1 MLNIASNNNFNTQL
15 GRNKMMTVAYFDLLL
30 VYMRILILISTI
42 PENQMIFV
50 LYSAAVQVRADQT
63 TVSTHLNK
71 YVLCTF

>member
-1 MLNIASNNNFNTQL
+1 MPNITSNNYLTTRL
-15 GRNKMMTVAYFDLLL
+15 ERNKMMTVAYFDFLL

-42 PENQMIFV
+42 PESQTIFV

-63 TVSTHLNK
+63 TALTHLKK